1 MGAGASASSVPAKY
15 AAELEKPLDAA
26 DCADDG
32 AAKAEVTRLR
42 ALLKSYHDESAA
54 AAGGVAADTE
64 NGNSHIAELI
74 AATGPVWAE
83 MNAKGSTPAEGV
95 AMDVGFIADQ
105 DQDSKT
111 DDGSGWASVFAT
123 GQLRFADGKYAF
135 SMEGEDVASRA
146 PGAAPRER
154 RSSKLVTTEGDKSE
168 RGAEYSLL
176 EWFGG
181 KLITACDRTGNLD
194 EVLPHPDWGTEKQT
208 EKFQVQPVL
217 DASGTR
223 VKLMMGD
230 GKKPKPLKC
239 EWSTMLN
246 GKLVIG
252 STGKERT
259 DDDGNVVHQGEMWV
273 KVLDEGFGIAHE
285 DWGEK
290 YTALRAADAAKCP
303 HGAGY
308 MIHESG
314 RWSEAHQR
322 WFFIP
327 RKLSREAYDEVKDEK
342 KCVNLMLSCDADFKA
357 MAATPILTYLE
368 LRGCSDFFF
377 IPGTNDTH
385 LFLTRTEETI
395 EGTVSTYASV
405 IDLSGATLMDEIQFA
420 VGHKFE
426 GTCLLGE
433 FFAKHNLS

>member
-1 MGAGASASSVPAKY
+1 MVRGASRRWFVP
-15 AAELEKPLDAA
+15 
-26 DCADDG
+26 
-32 AAKAEVTRLR
+32 R
-42 ALLKSYHDESAA
+42 A
-54 AAGGVAADTE
+54 
-64 NGNSHIAELI
+64 
-74 AATGPVWAE
+74 
-83 MNAKGSTPAEGV
+83 
-95 AMDVGFIADQ
+95 
-105 DQDSKT
+105 
-111 DDGSGWASVFAT
+111 
-123 GQLRFADGKYAF
+123 
-135 SMEGEDVASRA
+135 
-146 PGAAPRER
+146 
-154 RSSKLVTTEGDKSE
+154 
-168 RGAEYSLL
+168 
-176 EWFGG
+176 
-181 KLITACDRTGNLD
+181 
-194 EVLPHPDWGTEKQT
+194 QT

-285 DWGEK
+285 DWVEK

-433 FFAKHNLS
+433 FFAKHNLSYFP